1 MPASML
7 SPSIRLLLAVALL
20 VFFAGEPSAKK
31 KPPPGPV
38 APTVCTDFYE
48 VSNRDWLLAH
58 PLPAN
63 GASTSRWLELNAL
76 ADRETRELLAGAD
89 DKSGGPAARLL
100 ADVVASSRDLAL
112 MTLAARNT
120 AKPLLAKIDAIK
132 LPKDVAGAIVALQAA
147 GIPAVYDFDVLR
159 DVNTGQPHGTF
170 RPAALGLPG
179 REYYGRS
186 EPALKALGIQYRTSL
201 VAMLTAAGLPSAKV
215 GPQADA
221 ALALETTLAAAMA
234 TPGEKVLPV
243 SAVAKSYPTLLLPDA
258 LKALAIAPTEVIV
271 LQPDYFKA
279 VDKLLT
285 KPVIAQWQA
294 YLRVRVMA
302 ALADALPED
311 PRRSYLSTL
320 GRAPS
325 ATVAERLSNWIRDE
339 GADLLDVAYAETY
352 VGSDR
357 QQEAQAI
364 GEAVRAAMARAINNA
379 NWMSAD
385 GKAAAISKLG
395 AMRLA
400 IGKPFVPIPLDGL
413 TTDRDNLAG
422 NVLAIR
428 RWNRAR
434 SLAHLQAPDW
444 PWPVDQTRP
453 VIGYQAADNRL
464 IVTAATLQPPV
475 FGNGSQAADFG
486 ALGALVGQQMSLGFA
501 DFTGNDGIEFGKR
514 QLGLLGQFAAYPAS
528 LTTKVDGMRTQ
539 RMNSADLSGLE
550 LAWDAYRS
558 HAAAD
563 TSGDPAFFAAWA
575 ALWARQDPDTT
586 QAAAAATS
594 LFAPSRWRVNG
605 PLANL
610 PAFAKTFSCKKD
622 QPMAHG
628 NTERTAIWR

>member
-1 MPASML
+1 MSRPFRM
-7 SPSIRLLLAVALL
+7 IFAVALL
-20 VFFAGEPSAKK
+20 VTTTGQALAKK

-38 APTVCTDFYE
+38 APTACTDFYE

-63 GASTSRWLELNAL
+63 GGSASRWLELNAT
-76 ADRETRELLAGAD
+76 ADRQTRELLARGEANG
-89 DKSGGPAARLL
+89 KGPATQVL

-112 MTLAARNT
+112 MTQAANNS
-120 AKPLLAKIDAIK
+120 AKPFLAKITAIK
-132 LPKDVAGAIVALQAA
+132 QAKDIATILVALQAA
-147 GIPAVYDFDVLR
+147 GIPAIYDFDVLR

-179 REYYGRS
+179 REYYGRN
-186 EPALKALGIQYRTSL
+186 EPALKALAAQYRQSL

-221 ALALETTLAAAMA
+221 ALALESTLAGAMA
-234 TPGEKVLPV
+234 TPGEKVMAVP
-243 SAVAKSYPTLLLPDA
+243 AVAKSWPTLLLPDA
-258 LKALAIAPTEVIV
+258 LKALAIAPDEVIV

-279 VDKLLT
+279 VDKMLA
-285 KPVIAQWQA
+285 KPVITQWQA

-311 PRRSYLSTL
+311 PRRAYLSVL
-320 GRAPS
+320 GRAPA

-339 GADLLDVAYAETY
+339 GADLLDVAYAESY

-379 NWMSAD
+379 AWMSAD

-400 IGKPFVPIPLDGL
+400 IGKPFVPVTLEGL
-413 TTDRDNLAG
+413 TTDRDDLAG

-434 SLAHLQAPDW
+434 ALARLATPNW

-464 IVTAATLQPPV
+464 IVTAAALQPPV

-501 DFTGNDGIEFGKR
+501 DFTGNDGIGFGKR

-528 LTTKVDGMRTQ
+528 AVTRVDGMRTQ
-539 RMNSADLSGLE
+539 RMNTADLSGLE

-563 TSGDPAFFAAWA
+563 NSGDPVFFAAWA
-575 ALWARQDPDTT
+575 ALWARQDTDAA

-610 PAFAKTFSCKKD
+610 PAFAKTFACKKD
-622 QPMAHG
+622 QPMAHDG
-628 NTERTAIWR
+628 ADRTSIWR